1 MKKLGFVS
9 VCLFTML
16 YACTKATTYGGR
28 GTIYATVNGV
38 VDTFSANVVA
48 LKDSTDT
55 SFTLSVVGF
64 KADLGDS
71 ANGGFESA
79 ELGFQITSPQHI
91 TAGAYVTDTTKRNLL
106 TMLYLPANKIVYD
119 SLLPGAAN
127 QPSVTITSITS
138 TKVIGTFSGF
148 AFYADSTNPTKAT
161 IANANFTASFP

>member
-1 MKKLGFVS
+1 MKKLGFVA
-9 VCLFTML
+9 VCLLIML
-16 YACTKATTYGGR
+16 YACTKGATYGGH
-28 GTIYATVNGV
+28 GTIYATVNGA

-55 SFTLSVVGF
+55 TFTRSVVGF
-64 KADLGDS
+64 KPDLGDS

-79 ELGFQITSPQHI
+79 EVGFQITSPQHI
-91 TAGAYVTDTTKRNLL
+91 TAGTYVNDTTTGNLL
-106 TMLYLPANKIVYD
+106 TMLYIPANKVVYD
-119 SLLPGAAN
+119 SVVPGATN